1 MQGNRGRP
9 LASDQLPGRVDRAPL
24 STRVLQMAKNGQRAL
39 GVYSVVSDESG
50 HDVWVD
56 IGCATPHH
64 DGEGFDITLRALP
77 LEARLLLREPLD
89 EPSREQSN
97 GHSEQSLAEQV
108 EAFERAAIQRCLI
121 ETGGNIT
128 AALERLK
135 LPRRT
140 LNEKMARLGI
150 DRRRLTR
157 SLRQQAAEGADPTQA
172 TESHNG
178 RSRTR
183 SEQHSRPATHVAKAE
198 P

>member
-1 MQGNRGRP
+1 
-9 LASDQLPGRVDRAPL
+9 
-24 STRVLQMAKNGQRAL
+24 MAKNGQRTL

-56 IGCATPHH
+56 IGCAIPHL

-77 LEARLLLREPLD
+77 LEAKLLLREAL
-89 EPSREQSN
+89 EKPSRDQPN
-97 GHSEQSLAEQV
+97 GQPELSLAEQV

-121 ETGGNIT
+121 ETGGNIA
-128 AALERLK
+128 AALERLR

-150 DRRRLTR
+150 DRRRLTQ
-157 SLRQQAAEGADPTQA
+157 SLRQQAAERADSTHA

-178 RSRTR
+178 TSRTR
-183 SEQHSRPATHVAKAE
+183 SEQHNRPATHVAKAE